1 MQPWQRQLYASG
13 PASRPA
19 SAASSRRRPPQ
30 TVVAFGR
37 TTPRDESE
45 RRHSLPESG
54 VRRLWPVT
62 VRTREGTVWVA
73 SRASEAVEEG
83 PLPTVG
89 VLPMDH
95 QGWTRHVR
103 KGREAKRRW
112 RLLRM
117 WARFL
122 AGIGGFRGV
131 KGGGAPVVL
140 GASGAP
146 RRRRREKQAQDKRVP
161 ASVATA
167 AAERSKRR
175 ERAQGKQRLLREIEA
190 EKVRARQT
198 ERCREAEQREQAAE
212 IERLRAE
219 LAQEKEKVREMTAS
233 AAAEDKP
240 QKRVKKPRSPSTARR
255 LQGKKK

>member
-13 PASRPA
+13 PAPRPA
-19 SAASSRRRPPQ
+19 SAASSRRRTPC

-62 VRTREGTVWVA
+62 VKTREGTVWVG

-83 PLPTVG
+83 PLPTAG
-89 VLPMDH
+89 VLPMGH
-95 QGWTRHVR
+95 QGWTRHAR
-103 KGREAKRRW
+103 KSRAAKRRW

-131 KGGGAPVVL
+131 KGRGAPVVL
-140 GASGAP
+140 GVPDVLSLG
-146 RRRRREKQAQDKRVP
+146 RHKKRAQDKREP

-175 ERAQGKQRLLREIEA
+175 EREKEGLLREIEA
-190 EKVRARQT
+190 EKMRAREG
-198 ERCREAEQREQAAE
+198 ERRRESEQRDQAAE

-219 LAQEKEKVREMTAS
+219 LAQEKEKVREMTA
-233 AAAEDKP
+233 AAAEEKP
-240 QKRVKKPRSPSTARR
+240 QKQSRGKKARSPSTAARR
-255 LQGKKK
+255 KKK

>member
-13 PASRPA
+13 PAPRPA
-19 SAASSRRRPPQ
+19 SAASSRRRTPC

-62 VRTREGTVWVA
+62 VKTREGTVWVG

-83 PLPTVG
+83 PLPTAG
-89 VLPMDH
+89 VLPMGH

-103 KGREAKRRW
+103 KSRAAKRRW

-131 KGGGAPVVL
+131 KGRGAPVALGVSDVL
-140 GASGAP
+140 SLG
-146 RRRRREKQAQDKRVP
+146 RREKRAQDKREP

-175 ERAQGKQRLLREIEA
+175 ERAQEKEGLLREIEA
-190 EKVRARQT
+190 EKMRAREG
-198 ERCREAEQREQAAE
+198 ERRRESEQRDQAAE

-219 LAQEKEKVREMTAS
+219 LAQEKEKVREMTA
-233 AAAEDKP
+233 AAAEEKP
-240 QKRVKKPRSPSTARR
+240 QKQSRGKKARSPSTAARR
-255 LQGKKK
+255 KKK